1 MDVPTTPPGPRAPV
15 PVTGG
20 PAAGRASGAD
30 PSSGAGPSSGA
41 TPDRTGTTT
50 NGPTTTAPSAE
61 DAAPVRTGP
70 RAGREL
76 SRAIPVGIGLITLL
90 ALSLVFRPEPFVA
103 LVALV
108 AVVGTFELAAAAAQ
122 RHIDIAR
129 GPVAASGVVMVAAT
143 WFAGERGLL
152 AAYAGAVALVV
163 TVAVLARRGTN
174 GVRDAAAD
182 VFVLT
187 YVPFLVSFAV
197 LLVRMDD
204 GVLLVLTVALL
215 AAANDT
221 GGYVAGILFGKHPVA
236 PTISPK
242 KSWEGVVGSVLAC
255 ALVSYLLVTVLLGEE
270 LWLALGLGL
279 VAVGTA
285 TIGDLAESLL
295 KRDLGVK
302 DMSNLLPGHGGLLD
316 RIDSIILTLPLV
328 YLTLGPLAR
337 AAG

>member
-1 MDVPTTPPGPRAPV
+1 MDVPTTAPP
-15 PVTGG
+15 
-20 PAAGRASGAD
+20 PAAG
-30 PSSGAGPSSGA
+30 P
-41 TPDRTGTTT
+41 
-50 NGPTTTAPSAE
+50 
-61 DAAPVRTGP
+61 PVKPGP

-76 SRAIPVGIGLITLL
+76 SRAIPVGVGLILL
-90 ALSLVFRPEPFVA
+90 LVASLAFRPEPFVA
-103 LVALV
+103 LVA
-108 AVVGTFELAAAAAQ
+108 VVGVLGTFELTEAAAQ

-129 GPVAASGVVMVAAT
+129 GPVSVGGAAMVVAT
-143 WFAGERGLL
+143 WFAGEEGLL
-152 AAYAGAVALVV
+152 AAYAGSVALVV

-197 LLVRMDD
+197 LLVRMED

-221 GGYVAGILFGKHPVA
+221 GGYIAGILFGRHPVA

-242 KSWEGVVGSVLAC
+242 KSWEGVAGSVVAC
-255 ALVSYLLVTVLLGEE
+255 VLMSYLLVSVVLGHPV
-270 LWLALGLGL
+270 WLAVGLGL

-285 TIGDLAESLL
+285 TTGDLAESLL

-316 RIDSIILTLPLV
+316 RIDSIIVTLPLV